1 MEKKR
6 APSAAGGLQ
15 QRSFSKGPEIF
26 SHWQFSANPMEGLSG
41 ELMLFDGSLDAMANA
56 VIALVPEAMGSY
68 LAVITGVLS
77 LPFTFFIRTTRSVTV
92 FPILSQAAA
101 EYGIG
106 AASH

>member
-56 VIALVPEAMGSY
+56 VIALVPEAMVHCPLCARGTQSSY

-92 FPILSQAAA
+92 LFRF
-101 EYGIG
+101 
-106 AASH
+106 